1 MPIQFLPVVSGSSTG
16 LREFQ
21 QRMTEVG
28 RIRTG
33 FYNGRYPEKLDRFR
47 FTSPDEAL
55 IRAVAAQFGG
65 EVSQYNP
72 QRTERTDWQVFSES
86 SNINVYVPQQ
96 RIDPWL
102 EAWRPGTCIR
112 RCDGVKEQIK
122 QEPCQC
128 AAGLV
133 AAKDICKPTVRVQ
146 LMLAEVPGMGTW
158 RLESHGEYAAGELST
173 LAPFIAK
180 IPMPIPARL
189 RLREETRR
197 PWNAEKQKFETT
209 TFYVPFLDISVATP
223 QQVVLGGDV
232 LSKALEKTAHLNVE
246 AAPARPALEAA
257 PATLPACGAAT
268 PDGPCNLAAGHPVG
282 PMYPGH
288 EGHMAAPAPTL
299 TDGERTKALA
309 AVEAATTTDRLKEI
323 IANLK
328 RLRPGVKDERV
339 SGAIKSKAASIGAAR
354 VIAEKQAAHQGA
366 LKSPA
371 EQGVSNLRGM
381 TPEQFG
387 EMQADPQWAECI
399 ARGAVAQDIIN
410 AGSPA
415 HWLAEDDQARA
426 YNNGTDSAYQ
436 GPADGPP
443 VLDAEEVFDVDQ
455 EFNLVY
461 AAAGPLGWSTAKT
474 NDEIKHFCD
483 VEKVGEA
490 TGAQLHA
497 MRQAMAVGLGQ

>member
-1 MPIQFLPVVSGSSTG
+1 MGIQFLPVVSGSSTG

-65 EVSQYNP
+65 EPSQYNP
-72 QRTERTDWQVFSES
+72 QRTERTDWQVFSDS

-112 RCDGVKEQIK
+112 RCDGVTEQIK
-122 QEPCQC
+122 QEPCAC

-133 AAKDICKPTVRVQ
+133 GAKDICKPTVRVQ

-232 LSKALEKTAHLNVE
+232 LSKAIQASAPAAALE
-246 AAPARPALEAA
+246 AAPPAQRHALEAA
-257 PATLPACGAAT
+257 PAAT
-268 PDGPCNLAAGHPVG
+268 
-282 PMYPGH
+282 
-288 EGHMAAPAPTL
+288 APTTEAAPTL
-299 TDGERTKALA
+299 TDGERAKALV

-354 VIAEKQAAHQGA
+354 VIAEKQAAHQEA

-371 EQGVSNLRGM
+371 E
-381 TPEQFG
+381 
-387 EMQADPQWAECI
+387 
-399 ARGAVAQDIIN
+399 
-410 AGSPA
+410 
-415 HWLAEDDQARA
+415 EDV
-426 YNNGTDSAYQ
+426 
-436 GPADGPP
+436 PP
-443 VLDAEEVFDVDQ
+443 DVIDAEVVDGVAHPDGTFTPTYDTDE

-461 AAAGPLGWSTAKT
+461 AAAGPLGWTTAKT
-474 NDEIKHFCD
+474 NDEIKKFCGVD
-483 VEKVGEA
+483 KVGEA

-497 MRQAMAVGLGQ
+497 MRQAMALGLGQ